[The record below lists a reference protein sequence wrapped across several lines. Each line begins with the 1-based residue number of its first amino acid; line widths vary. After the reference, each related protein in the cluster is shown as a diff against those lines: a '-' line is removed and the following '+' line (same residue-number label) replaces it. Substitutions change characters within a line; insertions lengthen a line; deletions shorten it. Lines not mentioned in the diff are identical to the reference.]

1 MSLENLNVI
10 WIDEN
15 IDSKEN
21 LQYQEELQ
29 YLKISNIKF
38 FKNIND
44 AIKYIRNLHFE
55 EIKIILSGRLYSKFV
70 LVFKEI
76 LTQIFVYP
84 KIIVFTGNKEK
95 FIEYNKAYLN
105 KDNNIFDFCGIFTS
119 FKEIKNFL
127 IKDSPKEIQTL
138 EDKIPST
145 FEYLDN
151 NNKMLPLYY
160 KALIDLSPIE
170 DIQKYT
176 KYLYDT
182 YSIGNKR
189 VKQLLEPIKEATNI
203 PIEILSKYYVRLNT
217 IESDFYKDIDNDL
230 KLSKFAKHLPYIKTL
245 YEGVR
250 LKSLPLSN
258 DYILYGG
265 CKISIDEINKLINYS
280 KNKIPVILSK
290 PFLSFHKDKN
300 IAEKF
305 IQFHINESTKETK
318 VLFILE
324 KNDNLEYNLMTHCDS
339 EKISM
344 YPGEKEVL
352 FFPFSSFEI
361 KDIKEKF
368 FNIEKIYEINLLYL
382 GNYLKNDNESNKI
395 PESEFKME
403 LIKSD
408 LLKNE
413 FNEVNEN
420 NRSQNKKTNK
430 SNIKFNNEKA
440 ISSKN
445 VIISEVNINTHDINK
460 DIQIINSYENY
471 RRKRETKDGKINPE
485 YDNEKDIKENI
496 EIKINGEKIPFSYM
510 YKFKKEGIYRIEY
523 IFKKNITKI
532 NHMFSGC
539 WRLTHLDFSCF
550 DTQNVINMS
559 HLFDDCFSLIS
570 LDLSNFNTLNADKVF
585 NMFNGCKS
593 LKDINLSNAHIQNVN
608 DKTCMFYD
616 CNSLKKK
623 ILSLC
628 TLKFD

>member
-44 AIKYIRNLHFE
+44 AIKNIRNLHFE

-182 YSIGNKR
+182 YSIGNER

-290 PFLSFHKDKN
+290 PFLLFHKDKN

-361 KDIKEKF
+361 KDIKEINKG
-368 FNIEKIYEINLLYL
+368 NEKIYEINLLYL

-395 PESEFKME
+395 PESEFKIE

-408 LLKNE
+408 LLKSE
-413 FNEVNEN
+413 FNEINEN
-420 NRSQNKKTNK
+420 RPS
-430 SNIKFNNEKA
+430 EKA
-440 ISSKN
+440 ISTKN
-445 VIISEVNINTHDINK
+445 VIISEVNINTQDINK
-460 DIQIINSYENY
+460 DIQIIYSYENY

-623 ILSLC
+623 ILSLS

>member
-44 AIKYIRNLHFE
+44 AIKNIRNLHFE

-119 FKEIKNFL
+119 
-127 IKDSPKEIQTL
+127 SKEIQTL

-203 PIEILSKYYVRLNT
+203 PIEILSKYYVRLYT
-217 IESDFYKDIDNDL
+217 IESDLYKDIDNDL

-305 IQFHINESTKETK
+305 IQFHINEQTKETK

-352 FFPFSSFEI
+352 FFPFSFFEI
-361 KDIKEKF
+361 KYIKEKSY
-368 FNIEKIYEINLLYL
+368 NYEKIYEINLLYL
-382 GNYLKNDNESNKI
+382 GNYLKNDENNKNSIFNESNKI
-395 PESEFKME
+395 PETEFK
-403 LIKSD
+403 IHSNNFS
-408 LLKNE
+408 LLKSE
-413 FNEVNEN
+413 FNEINEN
-420 NRSQNKKTNK
+420 RPS
-430 SNIKFNNEKA
+430 EKA
-440 ISSKN
+440 ISEKN
-445 VIISEVNINTHDINK
+445 VIISEVNINTQDINK

-471 RRKRETKDGKINPE
+471 RRKKETKDGQINPE
-485 YDNEKDIKENI
+485 FDNEKDIKENI
-496 EIKINGEKIPFSYM
+496 EIKINGEKIPFA
-510 YKFKKEGIYRIEY
+510 YKFKKEGKYRIEY
-523 IFKKNITKI
+523 IFKKNISKI

-559 HLFDDCFSLIS
+559 HLFYDCFSLIS

-608 DKTCMFYD
+608 EKTCMFYD

-623 ILSLC
+623 ILSLS

>member
-38 FKNIND
+38 FKNINV
-44 AIKYIRNLHFE
+44 AIKNIRNLHFK

-203 PIEILSKYYVRLNT
+203 PIEILSKYYVRLYT

-258 DYILYGG
+258 DYKLYGG

-290 PFLSFHKDKN
+290 PFLSFDKDKN

-305 IQFHINESTKETK
+305 VQFHINESTKETK

-344 YPGEKEVL
+344 YPDEKEVL
-352 FFPFSSFEI
+352 FFPFSFFEI
-361 KDIKEKF
+361 KYIKEKSY
-368 FNIEKIYEINLLYL
+368 NYEKIYEINLLYL
-382 GNYLKNDNESNKI
+382 GNYLKNDENNKNSIFNESNKI
-395 PESEFKME
+395 PETEFK
-403 LIKSD
+403 IHSNNFS
-408 LLKNE
+408 LLKSE
-413 FNEVNEN
+413 FNEINEN
-420 NRSQNKKTNK
+420 RPS
-430 SNIKFNNEKA
+430 EKA
-440 ISSKN
+440 ISEKN
-445 VIISEVNINTHDINK
+445 VIISEVNINTQDINK

-471 RRKRETKDGKINPE
+471 RRKKETKDGKINPE

-510 YKFKKEGIYRIEY
+510 YKFKKEGKYKIEY
-523 IFKKNITKI
+523 IFKKELANI
-532 NHMFSGC
+532 NHMFCGC
-539 WRLTHLDFSCF
+539 WK
-550 DTQNVINMS
+550 
-559 HLFDDCFSLIS
+559 LIS
-570 LDLSNFNTLNADKVF
+570 LDLSNFNTQNVNNMDYLFYDCFSLISLNLSHLNTQNANSVKD
-585 NMFNGCKS
+585 MFQGCKS
-593 LKDINLSNAHIQNVN
+593 LENINLANSHIQNVN
-608 DKTCMFYD
+608 DKSSMLYD

-623 ILSLC
+623 VLSLKS
-628 TLKFD
+628 LKFE

>member
-44 AIKYIRNLHFE
+44 AIKNIRNLHFE

-182 YSIGNKR
+182 YSIGNER

-352 FFPFSSFEI
+352 FFPFSFFEI
-361 KDIKEKF
+361 KCIKEKSY
-368 FNIEKIYEINLLYL
+368 NYEKIYEINLLYL
-382 GNYLKNDNESNKI
+382 GNYLKNDENNKNSIFNESNKI
-395 PESEFKME
+395 SETEFK
-403 LIKSD
+403 IHSINFS
-408 LLKNE
+408 LLKSE
-413 FNEVNEN
+413 FNEINEN
-420 NRSQNKKTNK
+420 RPS
-430 SNIKFNNEKA
+430 EKA
-440 ISSKN
+440 ISEKN
-445 VIISEVNINTHDINK
+445 VIISEVNINTQDINK

-471 RRKRETKDGKINPE
+471 RRKKETKDGKINPE

-496 EIKINGEKIPFSYM
+496 EIKINGKKIPFAYT
-510 YKFKKEGIYRIEY
+510 YKFKKEGKYRIEY

-532 NHMFSGC
+532 NHIFSGC

-559 HLFDDCFSLIS
+559 HLFYDCFSLIS

-608 DKTCMFYD
+608 EKTCMFYD

-623 ILSLC
+623 ILSLS

>member
-44 AIKYIRNLHFE
+44 AIKNIRNLHFE

-138 EDKIPST
+138 EDIIPST

-182 YSIGNKR
+182 YSIGNER

-230 KLSKFAKHLPYIKTL
+230 KLSKFAKHLPFIKTF

-305 IQFHINESTKETK
+305 IHYINESTKETK

-352 FFPFSSFEI
+352 FFPFSFFEI
-361 KDIKEKF
+361 KYIKEKSY
-368 FNIEKIYEINLLYL
+368 NYEKIYEINLLYL
-382 GNYLKNDNESNKI
+382 GNYLKNDENNKNSIFNESNKI
-395 PESEFKME
+395 SETEFK
-403 LIKSD
+403 IHSINFS
-408 LLKNE
+408 LLKSE
-413 FNEVNEN
+413 FNEINEN
-420 NRSQNKKTNK
+420 RPS
-430 SNIKFNNEKA
+430 EKA
-440 ISSKN
+440 ISEKN
-445 VIISEVNINTHDINK
+445 VIISEVNINTQDINK

-471 RRKRETKDGKINPE
+471 RRKKETKDGQINPE
-485 YDNEKDIKENI
+485 FDNEKDIKENI
-496 EIKINGEKIPFSYM
+496 EIKINGKKIPFAYT
-510 YKFKKEGIYRIEY
+510 YKFKKEGKYRIEY

-559 HLFDDCFSLIS
+559 HLFYDCFSLIS

-608 DKTCMFYD
+608 EKTCMFYD

-623 ILSLC
+623 ILSLS

>member
-1 MSLENLNVI
+1 
-10 WIDEN
+10 
-15 IDSKEN
+15 
-21 LQYQEELQ
+21 
-29 YLKISNIKF
+29 
-38 FKNIND
+38 
-44 AIKYIRNLHFE
+44 
-55 EIKIILSGRLYSKFV
+55 
-70 LVFKEI
+70 
-76 LTQIFVYP
+76 
-84 KIIVFTGNKEK
+84 
-95 FIEYNKAYLN
+95 
-105 KDNNIFDFCGIFTS
+105 
-119 FKEIKNFL
+119 
-127 IKDSPKEIQTL
+127 
-138 EDKIPST
+138 
-145 FEYLDN
+145 
-151 NNKMLPLYY
+151 MLPLYY

-258 DYILYGG
+258 DYKLYGG

-305 IQFHINESTKETK
+305 VQFHINESTKETK

-408 LLKNE
+408 
-413 FNEVNEN
+413 
-420 NRSQNKKTNK
+420 
-430 SNIKFNNEKA
+430 
-440 ISSKN
+440 
-445 VIISEVNINTHDINK
+445 
-460 DIQIINSYENY
+460 
-471 RRKRETKDGKINPE
+471 
-485 YDNEKDIKENI
+485 
-496 EIKINGEKIPFSYM
+496 
-510 YKFKKEGIYRIEY
+510 
-523 IFKKNITKI
+523 
-532 NHMFSGC
+532 
-539 WRLTHLDFSCF
+539 
-550 DTQNVINMS
+550 
-559 HLFDDCFSLIS
+559 
-570 LDLSNFNTLNADKVF
+570 
-585 NMFNGCKS
+585 
-593 LKDINLSNAHIQNVN
+593 
-608 DKTCMFYD
+608 
-616 CNSLKKK
+616 
-623 ILSLC
+623 
-628 TLKFD
+628 